1 MVSEQGQGSFIT
13 PSRPSDP
20 QATTDGVGGGGYE
33 DGELR
38 ERRPRVLAAE
48 ATILEQYGDLP
59 RDQLDMMVDDL
70 LARELREATRA
81 AREMRRGLQ
90 AEAVRAAEIAH
101 REQDTT
107 KAYGNFKF
115 GVDKITVL
123 PLLEGRHDL
132 QRWINSIRPQ
142 LEVTDL

>member
-13 PSRPSDP
+13 PSRPSAP

-38 ERRPRVLAAE
+38 ERTPRVLAAE
-48 ATILEQYGDLP
+48 ATILEQYGNLP
-59 RDQLDMMVDDL
+59 RDQLDMMVDGL

-90 AEAVRAAEIAH
+90 AEAVRAAENA
-101 REQDTT
+101 REQETT

-115 GVDKITVL
+115 GVDKITVS

-132 QRWINSIRPQ
+132 QQWINSIWP
-142 LEVTDL
+142 